1 MSKKTRPTSRSAGR
15 LAAVQALYEIDM
27 VGGNTD
33 QVLREFI
40 QERWIH
46 IPVGEEG
53 SETTK
58 ALKLDS
64 GQFTEL
70 VRGVLDRT
78 TELDEMI
85 NGALSDDWTTERLE
99 VLIRCILR
107 VAAYELLSVSDVS
120 GKIVIS
126 EYVDV
131 ANAFFTGNEAT
142 LVNGVLNKLARVLR
156 ATEFEGQSD
165 GKQPETP

>member
-1 MSKKTRPTSRSAGR
+1 MSKKSRPTSRSAAR

-27 VGGNTD
+27 VGSNTD

-40 QERWIH
+40 EERWIN
-46 IPVGEEG
+46 IPVGEDD
-53 SETTK
+53 TITAK
-58 ALKLDS
+58 TLKLDS

-70 VRGVLDRT
+70 VRGVLDRQVD
-78 TELDEMI
+78 LDAMI

-107 VAAYELLSVSDVS
+107 SAAFELLTLSESPTKV
-120 GKIVIS
+120 VIS

-131 ANAFFTGNEAT
+131 ANAFFTGGEPT
-142 LVNGVLNKLARVLR
+142 LINGVLNKLAHVLR
-156 ATEFEGQSD
+156 AAEFEGQAHGKESD
-165 GKQPETP
+165 TP